1 VSARASALVSIHPH
15 DVLGI
20 AYHDRDC
27 WQQARME
34 TSQSPWKLL
43 VKEDDGVWD
52 PEKQKTHPSRGPA
65 IRNKRLPAVG
75 RDGDI
80 SIAPSSSL

>member
-1 VSARASALVSIHPH
+1 
-15 DVLGI
+15 
-20 AYHDRDC
+20 
-27 WQQARME
+27 ME